1 MSDVRA
7 ETYIDKS
14 KREIYDH
21 LTGDVDSIFYNRK
34 DVDVFVAAAAIG
46 FYFRKKEPIRGT
58 KHSLFPMNLYS
69 SDNPN
74 LWMLK
79 SIAIATDGIDV
90 LRNLK
95 DVATIVGEY
104 ANAGIDILYE
114 RSKNPDELDSM
125 TYELLEI
132 IDQEGIQ

>member
-7 ETYIDKS
+7 EVYIDKS
-14 KREIYDH
+14 KREMYDY
-21 LTGDVDSIFYNRK
+21 LTEDGCSIFYNHK
-34 DVDVFVAAAAIG
+34 DTEVFVAAAAMG
-46 FYFRKKEPIRGT
+46 FYYKKREPIRGIR
-58 KHSLFPMNLYS
+58 HSLYPMNLYRP
-69 SDNPN
+69 DNPN

-79 SIAIATDGIDV
+79 SIAIATGGIDV

-95 DVATIVGEY
+95 DVAAIVEEY

-125 TYELLEI
+125 TYELMEI
-132 IDQEGIQ
+132 LDLDGIQ

>member
-7 ETYIDKS
+7 EMNIDKS
-14 KREIYDH
+14 KHEIYKH
-21 LTGDVDSIFYNRK
+21 LIEDECSIFYNQGYTE
-34 DVDVFVAAAAIG
+34 VFVAATATG
-46 FYFRKKEPIRGT
+46 FYYKKREPIRGS
-58 KHSLFPMNLYS
+58 KHSLYPMNLYPS
-69 SDNPN
+69 NNSD

-79 SIAIATDGIDV
+79 SIAIAADGIDV
-90 LRNLK
+90 LRNLR
-95 DVATIVGEY
+95 DVATIVEEY

-132 IDQEGIQ
+132 IDLDGIQ